1 MEVKNPNEIIHA
13 IKKKEYH
20 PIYFLG
26 GEETFYVDRI
36 TKYIQEHVLTE
47 EEKTFNQT
55 VIYGKDADAGAV
67 IGAAKR
73 FPMMSDYQVVIVK
86 EAQHL
91 KKFEDL
97 VHYINAPLR
106 STILVINY
114 KYKKVDNRKKVFK
127 LLKESK
133 NSLYYVT
140 KKLYDN
146 ELPSWITTFLKS
158 KKRTIQ
164 PPAAMMLVEF
174 LGNDLNKIANE
185 LDKLLISLPADVK
198 DINPK
203 HIEENIGISK
213 DYNNFELTNALAAK
227 EVVKANRI
235 ITYFAQNPKDNPL
248 TMTLALL
255 YMFFSKVVAIHFSQN
270 KNNSG
275 ALAGELK
282 IHPGL
287 IKNYMLA
294 ARNYTP
300 KKAVQII
307 HWLREYDLR
316 SKGKNN
322 VSTSD
327 GELLKELIFKILH

>member
-1 MEVKNPNEIIHA
+1 MEVKNPNEIIRS
-13 IKKKEYH
+13 IKNKTYQ

-36 TKYIQEHVLTE
+36 TKYIQENVLTE

-55 VIYGKDADAGAV
+55 VIYGKDTDAAAV

-73 FPMMSDYQVVIVK
+73 FPMMSEYQLVIVK

-91 KKFEDL
+91 KKIEDL
-97 VHYINAPLR
+97 VHYINAPLK

-127 LLKESK
+127 LLKESD
-133 NSLYYVT
+133 NSVYYVT

-146 ELPSWITTFLKS
+146 ELPGWITNYLKG
-158 KKRTIQ
+158 KKRSIQ

-174 LGNDLNKIANE
+174 LGNDLNKMANE
-185 LDKLLISLPADVK
+185 LDKLLISLPADVQE
-198 DINPK
+198 INPK

-213 DYNNFELTNALAAK
+213 DYNNFELTNALAGK
-227 EVVKANRI
+227 DVVKANRI

-275 ALAGELK
+275 QLAAELK

-307 HWLREYDLR
+307 HWLRQYDLR

-322 VSTSD
+322 VSTPD

>member
-1 MEVKNPNEIIHA
+1 MEVKNPNEIIRS
-13 IKKKEYH
+13 IKNKNYH

-36 TKYIQEHVLTE
+36 TKYIQEHVLSE

-55 VIYGKDADAGAV
+55 IIYGKDADAAAV

-73 FPMMSDYQVVIVK
+73 FPMMSEHQVVIVK

-91 KKFEDL
+91 KRIEDL
-97 VHYINAPLR
+97 VHYINAPLK

-114 KYKKVDNRKKVFK
+114 KYKKVDNRKKIFK
-127 LLKESK
+127 LFKESEH
-133 NSLYYVT
+133 SVYYVT

-146 ELPSWITTFLKS
+146 ELPAWITNYLKG
-158 KKRTIQ
+158 KKKTIQ

-185 LDKLLISLPADVK
+185 LDKLLISLPADVQ
-198 DINPK
+198 DINPM
-203 HIEENIGISK
+203 HIEQNIGISK

-227 EVVKANRI
+227 DVLKANRI
-235 ITYFAQNPKDNPL
+235 ITYFAQNPKDNPF
-248 TMTLALL
+248 TMTMALL
-255 YMFFSKVVAIHFSQN
+255 YMFFSKVVALHFSQH
-270 KNNSG
+270 KNNPNQ
-275 ALAGELK
+275 LAGELK
-282 IHPGL
+282 IYPSL
-287 IKNYMLA
+287 MKNYTLA
-294 ARNYTP
+294 ARNYPP

-316 SKGKNN
+316 SKGKQN
-322 VSTSD
+322 VSASD